1 MPPLISE
8 RLRKSRKQKKLTIA
22 QLASLVGCSKS
33 YISQLEHGTTK
44 PSVTMLGK
52 LVDALDAHITD
63 FFDEDR
69 GGVSVTESQS
79 VESERAIIS
88 NECLVRVK
96 DRRTIDYPDGKTRSH
111 FLTRAVYHK
120 KMQPI
125 FTIIEPGGESQ
136 SDEDII
142 HPEGSEE
149 FVIVLKGEIEFE
161 INGEK
166 FPIQKGD
173 SLYFEGNIPHKW
185 RNVTKETAEVLFV
198 WTPAVW

>member
-8 RLRKSRKQKKLTIA
+8 RLRKARKQKKLTIA
-22 QLASLVGCSKS
+22 QLAKEVGCSKS
-33 YISQLEHGTTK
+33 YISQLENGTTK

-52 LVDALDAHITD
+52 LVDALEARITD
-63 FFDEDR
+63 FFDEERTGND
-69 GGVSVTESQS
+69 VPDSPS
-79 VESERAIIS
+79 VEQERSTIS
-88 NECLVRVK
+88 SECLVRSK

-125 FTIIEPGGESQ
+125 FTVIEPGGESQ
-136 SDEDII
+136 SDEDLV

-161 INGEK
+161 LRGEK
-166 FPIQKGD
+166 FHILKGD
-173 SLYFEGNIPHKW
+173 SLYFDGNTPHKW
-185 RNVTKETAEVLFV
+185 RNVSDQTAEVLFV